1 MFPQKY
7 LKYKPVYLAKGKRS
21 IVYVFSKN
29 NKKYFIKIKHPNSKA
44 QNRLENEATFLKILN
59 KYKIGPKLIGYRKD
73 FIVME
78 YIWGVQLIKYNK
90 KNKDQ
95 IFVNNI
101 LEQCFILDK
110 LKINK
115 EEMHK
120 PLKHIF
126 ISKNKITM
134 IDFERCHY
142 TDKPKNVTQFVQ
154 FIQRMF
160 HIENEKLKS
169 LLRLYKH
176 EQTKENLDSIRKEIE
191 KAIKQS

>member
-1 MFPQKY
+1 MIPQEYAKF
-7 LKYKPVYLAKGKRS
+7 KPIYFAKGKRS
-21 IVYVFSKN
+21 MVYTFTKN
-29 NKKYFIKIKHPNSKA
+29 NKKFVLKIVNSESKA
-44 QNRLENEATFLKILN
+44 HNRMENEAKMLKLLN
-59 KYKIGPKLIGYRKD
+59 QYSIGPR
-73 FIVME
+73 IVDSGEDYVCME
-78 YIWGVQLIKYNK
+78 YVRGIQLKDSELNFRLIKK
-90 KNKDQ
+90 
-95 IFVNNI
+95 I
-101 LEQCFILDK
+101 LEQCFTLDK
-110 LKINK
+110 LKIIK